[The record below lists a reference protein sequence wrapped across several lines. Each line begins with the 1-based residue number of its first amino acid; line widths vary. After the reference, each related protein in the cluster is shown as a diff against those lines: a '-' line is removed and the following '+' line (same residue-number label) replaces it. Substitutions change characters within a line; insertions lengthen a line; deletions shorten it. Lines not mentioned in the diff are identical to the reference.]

1 MTELA
6 CLLMMQPRVILLDE
20 PASGI
25 AQKETE
31 ALGPLLRRIRDQ
43 LGATI
48 LLIEHDMPLIMGL
61 SDVIYCLDLGQVIA
75 HGSPQEVQRDPRV
88 IEAYLGKRAAEQLEA
103 QIAKEDRPRKRAVKT
118 NGGAKKRATTGRRR
132 G

>member
-1 MTELA
+1 
-6 CLLMMQPRVILLDE
+6 DE

-31 ALGPLLRRIRDQ
+31 ALGPLLRRIRDR

-48 LLIEHDMPLIMGL
+48 LLIEHDMPLVMGL
-61 SDVIYCLDLGQVIA
+61 SDVVYCLDLGRVIA
-75 HGSPQEVQRDPRV
+75 RGTPQEVQRDPRV
-88 IEAYLGKRAAEQLEA
+88 IEAYLGARAARQLEEA
-103 QIAKEDRPRKRAVKT
+103 LAAPKRKRAPAAK
-118 NGGAKKRATTGRRR
+118 GAKRR